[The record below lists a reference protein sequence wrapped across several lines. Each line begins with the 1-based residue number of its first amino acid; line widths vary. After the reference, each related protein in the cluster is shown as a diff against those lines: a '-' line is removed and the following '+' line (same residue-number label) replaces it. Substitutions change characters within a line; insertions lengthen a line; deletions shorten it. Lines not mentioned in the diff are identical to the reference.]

1 MERTGIIWCVPTLLH
16 AVIATDADRK
26 EERDDYIDVDSAN
39 DMWLGSDHA
48 LISRLMHA
56 WELPNTTDY
65 DLAEL
70 EDVRNFLRK
79 HVGCHPARFMGS
91 QHYFRENPR

>member
-1 MERTGIIWCVPTLLH
+1 
-16 AVIATDADRK
+16 
-26 EERDDYIDVDSAN
+26 
-39 DMWLGSDHA
+39 
-48 LISRLMHA
+48 MHA

-79 HVGCHPARFMGS
+79 HVGQMEERGS
-91 QHYFRENPR
+91 GMEDTANL

>member
-1 MERTGIIWCVPTLLH
+1 
-16 AVIATDADRK
+16 
-26 EERDDYIDVDSAN
+26 
-39 DMWLGSDHA
+39 MWLGSDHA

-79 HVGCHPARFMGS
+79 HVGQMEERGS
-91 QHYFRENPR
+91 GMEDTANL